1 METLR
6 NVIQGFSAHP
16 VFFYCQFLIKDPAG
30 QLGANGDTAAIRGHP
45 FFVTIDW
52 EALIEKCVEPPFKQL
67 IEEVSVKSFCIQFL
81 S

>member
-1 METLR
+1 METLP
-6 NVIQGFSAHP
+6 NVIQGFSAHS

-30 QLGANGDTAAIRGHP
+30 QLGANGDSAAIHRHP
-45 FFVTIDW
+45 FFGMIDW

-67 IEEVSVKSFCIQFL
+67 IEEVSVNRFCIHFL

>member
-1 METLR
+1 METLP
-6 NVIQGFSAHP
+6 NVIQVFSAHS

-45 FFVTIDW
+45 FFETTDW
-52 EALIEKCVEPPFKQL
+52 EALLERRVEPPFKQL
-67 IEEVSVKSFCIQFL
+67 IEEVSVNSFCIHFL